1 MKKFFKRKSTEDAP
15 LTETNRPDAADM
27 PNIINKMQAQLV
39 SLENKLDTLISR
51 SSERN
56 SEEKRFSKPFQ
67 RFDRPSR
74 YGAGR
79 RDSRTEERSFTQAV
93 CADCKQECEVPFKP
107 SGGRPVYCRD
117 CFSKRNEG
125 KGGDFTQE
133 RHFDRKEGGEKRR
146 FSKRPQ
152 TGFRKRRER
161 V

>member
-1 MKKFFKRKSTEDAP
+1 MKKFFKRKGPEGEQQ
-15 LTETNRPDAADM
+15 TETDM
-27 PNIINKMQAQLV
+27 PSLINKMQEQLV

-51 SSERN
+51 SPERH

-67 RFDRPSR
+67 RFDRPNR
-74 YGAGR
+74 YGQGR
-79 RDSRTEERSFTQAV
+79 RDSRPEERSFTQAI
-93 CADCKQECEVPFKP
+93 CADCKKECEVPFKP
-107 SGGRPVYCRD
+107 SGDRPVYCRD

>member
-1 MKKFFKRKSTEDAP
+1 MKKFFKRKSPEAAP
-15 LTETNRPDAADM
+15 QTETNIPAL
-27 PNIINKMQAQLV
+27 INKMQEQLV
-39 SLENKLDTLISR
+39 SLENKVDTLISR
-51 SSERN
+51 FSERH

-79 RDSRTEERSFTQAV
+79 RGSRPEERSFTQAV
-93 CADCKQECEVPFKP
+93 CADCKKECEVPFKP

-125 KGGDFTQE
+125 KEGDFAQE
-133 RHFDRKEGGEKRR
+133 RPFDKKQSGEKRS
-146 FSKRPQ
+146 FGKRPLS
-152 TGFRKRRER
+152 GFRKRRER